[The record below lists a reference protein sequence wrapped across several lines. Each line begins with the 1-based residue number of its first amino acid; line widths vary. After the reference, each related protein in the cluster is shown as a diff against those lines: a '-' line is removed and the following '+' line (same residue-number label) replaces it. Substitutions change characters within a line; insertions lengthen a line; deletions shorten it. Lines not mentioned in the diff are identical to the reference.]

1 LKNWVFKGSKDPS
14 NLAVCTFLLK
24 FSLNSCKILTIFATK
39 LVSEIL
45 KNFNKYAVNTN
56 VFAKKVK
63 EFREKNAKIDHN
75 M

>member
-1 LKNWVFKGSKDPS
+1 MGLKIRLNLGMRTFK
-14 NLAVCTFLLK
+14 LK
-24 FSLNSCKILTIFATK
+24 FSLNSYKILTICATK

>member
-1 LKNWVFKGSKDPS
+1 VFFYIVLRLEIWGYTDKAY
-14 NLAVCTFLLK
+14 LRRLILLY
-24 FSLNSCKILTIFATK
+24 K

-63 EFREKNAKIDHN
+63 EFHEKYAKIDHN